1 MANRRRIKIRELGY
15 IRILLIILNIYA
27 LYCSRFSNSQSPRKD
42 QQQSQLNS
50 PNQRSQNAPQG
61 FAQKPQRQKSTLDG
75 TVVSSKRSSGVESDV
90 ASSNETASP
99 KPMPEPEKDK
109 YVALDK
115 AFVMQDIKT
124 PSKEAA
130 SLSWWVSPFQFY
142 VVPKSLAAKY
152 DNLLREMK
160 QFYRQKPHQPLQLKV
175 NSSVVVRQRKDNA
188 ILRGTVV
195 ACNHMLRKYRIFCV
209 DTGNLLTVTSE
220 DVWQV
225 EQRFAEPPCLAQR
238 CSFDNVVTNYDHLY
252 IVDRMEKFV
261 PANAKVEC
269 EFSSKYNN
277 TYIVKMLVNGAS
289 LRDTLINAQFLTEVA
304 QRESN

>member
-1 MANRRRIKIRELGY
+1 
-15 IRILLIILNIYA
+15 
-27 LYCSRFSNSQSPRKD
+27 
-42 QQQSQLNS
+42 
-50 PNQRSQNAPQG
+50 
-61 FAQKPQRQKSTLDG
+61 
-75 TVVSSKRSSGVESDV
+75 
-90 ASSNETASP
+90 
-99 KPMPEPEKDK
+99 MP
-109 YVALDK
+109 LDK
-115 AFVMQDIKT
+115 PFAVQEIKT

-142 VVPKSLAAKY
+142 VVPKSLATKYEAK
-152 DNLLREMK
+152 LREMR
-160 QFYRQKPHQPLQLKV
+160 QFYRQKQHQPLQLKV

-188 ILRGTVV
+188 ILRGTVI

-209 DTGNLLTVTSE
+209 DTGSTLTVTSE

-238 CSFDNVVTNYDHLY
+238 CSFDRIVTNYDHLY

-269 EFSSKYNN
+269 EFSSKQQQNNNNNNNNTN

-289 LRDTLINAQFLTEVA
+289 LRDTLINAQFLTEVEDS
-304 QRESN
+304 ESQLRPVYQDRVL